1 MVPATV
7 RSILDTDL
15 YKVGVVS
22 FPCVHIDLTGVQ
34 LTMQQAVMYHFPE
47 AQSMYRFTL
56 RDGDVYFT
64 RQFVDQF
71 RAGIARLSFY
81 RAWEFNHI

>member
-1 MVPATV
+1 MIPATV

-15 YKVGVVS
+15 YKVGAVIY
-22 FPCVHIDLTGVQ
+22 PCVHIDLTDVQ
-34 LTMQQAVMYHFPE
+34 LTMQQAVMNHFPE
-47 AQSMYRFTL
+47 AQAIYRFTL

-71 RAGIARLSFY
+71 RAGIARL
-81 RAWEFNHI
+81 